1 MNITSAAGIISLL
14 DENQTELKVFALK
27 KLDNIVNEFWAE
39 ISEAIEKIEVLYEDK
54 GFPQRHLAALVASKV
69 YYHLGSFEDSLTYA
83 LGASELFDVT
93 KSSEY
98 VETIISKSID
108 HYTKLRKQPED
119 SEHVDERLE
128 AIVNRMFQR
137 CFDDGQYRQAVGI
150 ALETR
155 RMDIFEKAI
164 VSSDDVPGMLAYSAK
179 VAMTLVQNRAFQDEV
194 LRALVRLYRNL
205 TTPDYVNMCQ
215 CLIFLDDAQSV
226 ADVLLRL
233 LEGSGD
239 STLMAYQIAFDLYE
253 SATQQFLTRVLQALR
268 TLGGGG
274 AGAASGATESAAAP
288 AEGEKEKKAEPAAKD
303 QAGSEAPEAAAT
315 AAADPQ
321 GAPAPAKEEN
331 PHASQLDK
339 LATILSG
346 EVTIGLH
353 LQFLIRSNHTDLLIL
368 KQTKDAVRNSV
379 CHTATVIANSLM
391 HCGTTSD
398 LFLRDNL
405 EWLARATNWAKFTAT
420 ASLGVIHKG
429 HEKEAL
435 HLMSQYLPKESGP
448 GSGYTE
454 GGGLY
459 ALGLIHA
466 NHGAAITDYLL
477 SQLKDATNE
486 IVRHGGCLGLGL
498 AAMSTHREDIYE
510 QLKFTLYQDDAVAGE
525 AAGIAMG
532 LVMLGSNS
540 RTALDDMVAY
550 AQETQHEKI
559 LRGLAVGIALVLYG
573 RLEEADPLIE
583 TLSKDKD
590 PLLRRSAMHALA
602 MAYCGTG
609 NNRAV
614 RSLLHVAVSDV
625 NDDVRRAAVEALGFI
640 LFRSPEQCPGVVSLL
655 SESYNPNV
663 RYGSAMALGISCA
676 GTGNKEALSLLEP
689 MTNDPVNYVRQGA
702 LIASA
707 LILIQQT
714 EATCPKVKD
723 FRQLY
728 HKVVSDKHDDVM
740 AKLGAILAQGI
751 LDAGGRNVTVA
762 LTSCTGHVN
771 MAGVVGMLVFTQFW
785 YWFPLAH
792 FLSLSLSPSCLVALT
807 GELRMP
813 RLQFRSGAKPSTFAY
828 PPPLE
833 EKKEREREKVTTA
846 VLSITAKARRREAH
860 SGKDSPASATATPE
874 NMEVDEDTT
883 AGAPAT
889 TTTTTAAAATA
900 GTTTSTTASSGTAAA
915 ASTTAPAS
923 AVATAA
929 PATVVVK
936 KEEPSA
942 TPTTTAATATTTAAA
957 TTAAATE
964 EVKKEGAEVPAGA
977 EAKTEAKAKPE
988 PNFELLSN
996 PARVVK
1002 PQLKLLSMPE
1012 GSRYKPI
1019 KEITIGGIVM
1029 VADTKSNEDEELV
1042 EPVSAG
1048 GPTAENEEGDEPEPP
1063 EPFEYVD
1070 E

>member
-14 DENQTELKVFALK
+14 EENQTELKVFALK
-27 KLDNIVNEFWAE
+27 KLDNIVDEFWAE
-39 ISEAIEKIEVLYEDK
+39 ISEAIEKIEVLYEDNA
-54 GFPQRHLAALVASKV
+54 FPERQLAALVASKV

-83 LGASELFDVT
+83 LGANDLFDVT
-93 KSSEY
+93 ASSEY
-98 VETIISKSID
+98 VQTIISKSID
-108 HYTKLRKQPED
+108 HYIKLRKQ
-119 SEHVDERLE
+119 SEVIEPVDERLE

-137 CFDDGQYRQAVGI
+137 CFDDKQYRQAVGI
-150 ALETR
+150 ALETH
-155 RMDIFEKAI
+155 RMDMFEKAI
-164 VSSDDVPGMLAYSAK
+164 VSSKEVPAMLAYSTN

-194 LRALVRLYRNL
+194 LRTLVRLYKNL
-205 TTPDYVNMCQ
+205 ATPDYVNMCQ

-233 LEGSGD
+233 LDTSGE

-274 AGAASGATESAAAP
+274 GGAAAAP
-288 AEGEKEKKAEPAAKD
+288 AAAVEPGDTPAEAPAAAED
-303 QAGSEAPEAAAT
+303 AAPV
-315 AAADPQ
+315 
-321 GAPAPAKEEN
+321 GG
-331 PHASQLDK
+331 HASQVDK

-435 HLMSQYLPKESGP
+435 HLMSSYLPKESGP

-466 NHGAAITDYLL
+466 NHGTAITDYLL
-477 SQLKDATNE
+477 SQLRDATNE

-498 AAMSTHREDIYE
+498 AAMSTHREDIYD
-510 QLKFTLYQDDAVAGE
+510 QLKHTLYQDDAVAGE

-540 RTALDDMVAY
+540 QSTLEDMVAY

-573 RLEEADPLIE
+573 RLEEADSLID
-583 TLSKDKD
+583 TLARDKD
-590 PLLRRSAMHALA
+590 ALLRRSAMHAIA
-602 MAYCGTG
+602 MAYCGSG

-614 RSLLHVAVSDV
+614 RRLLHVAVSDV

-640 LFRSPEQCPGVVSLL
+640 LFRTPEQCPGVVSLL

-714 EATCPKVKD
+714 EVICPKVKD

-762 LTSCTGHVN
+762 LTSRTGHVN
-771 MAGVVGMLVFTQFW
+771 MAAVVGMLVFTQFW

-792 FLSLSLSPSCLVALT
+792 FLSLSLSPTCLVALT

-813 RLQFRSGAKPSTFAY
+813 RLQIRSGAKPSTFAY

-860 SGKDSPASATATPE
+860 SGKESPATTSAAQDT
-874 NMEVDEDTT
+874 MEVDEQ
-883 AGAPAT
+883 P
-889 TTTTTAAAATA
+889 
-900 GTTTSTTASSGTAAA
+900 
-915 ASTTAPAS
+915 P
-923 AVATAA
+923 TAA
-929 PATVVVK
+929 PTVAVAAAVAPVK
-936 KEEPSA
+936 KEDATPATGAATSA
-942 TPTTTAATATTTAAA
+942 TQ
-957 TTAAATE
+957 E
-964 EVKKEGAEVPAGA
+964 EAKKEEIDTPAGA
-977 EAKTEAKAKPE
+977 EAKAEAKAKPE

-996 PARVVK
+996 PARVIK

-1012 GSRYKPI
+1012 GSRYRPI
-1019 KEITIGGIVM
+1019 KDITIGGIIM
-1029 VADTKSNEDEELV
+1029 VTDTKSSEEEELV

-1063 EPFEYVD
+1063 EPFEYPFD
-1070 E
+1070 HD